1 MSTKQKSQ
9 LRQLAMGGITGA
21 IAGLMGYASITY
33 LVDKSVI
40 KSLAHS
46 DYAWE
51 NPTKIAI
58 ILFAIWGAWVAH
70 ELGHLISGL
79 AQGFKFHLFIVGL
92 LGVRRN
98 METDDI
104 EWFLNRDVNLA
115 GGIAATIPMRDE
127 PNLRQKFALIV
138 AMGPV
143 VSLLGAIL
151 GIGLSYAWLPQLETQ
166 GTALLRIAL
175 NFGFAFGAASLLLF
189 AATTIPGKT
198 GTFFTDRA
206 RFFRLIGG
214 GKAAEIEQAILTV
227 LAKTMGGEPYSALD
241 KSQLEAIAS
250 EDSTMFQIYARN
262 LLFRYY
268 LDINEPEAAL
278 RQIQLT
284 EPLIADQPALFK
296 NELLKELALAY
307 ALIAKDA
314 EKAQDF
320 MNQIKPALDKKP
332 NAVAALIKSAIAVA
346 TGANEHARELARAG
360 LKLLPESPTKSE
372 DKQNKRLLEQLLKNP
387 APVEAFL

>member
-9 LRQLAMGGITGA
+9 LRQLAIGGLTGA
-21 IAGLMGYASITY
+21 IAGLLGYASMAY
-33 LVDKSVI
+33 LVDKALI

-51 NPTKIAI
+51 NPIKIAT
-58 ILFAIWGAWVAH
+58 ILFAIWMAWVAH

-104 EWFLNRDVNLA
+104 EWYINRDVNLA
-115 GGIAATIPMRDE
+115 GGIAATIPVRDE

-166 GTALLRIAL
+166 STALLRIML

-206 RFFRLIGG
+206 RFFRLIRG
-214 GKAAEIEQAILTV
+214 GKAAEIEQATLTV
-227 LAKTMGGEPYSALD
+227 LAKTMGGEPYATLD

-262 LLFRYY
+262 LLFRYH
-268 LDINEPEAAL
+268 LDVDEPEEAL

-284 EPLIADQPALFK
+284 EPLIVDQPALFK

-332 NAVAALIKSAIAVA
+332 NAAAALIRSAIAAA
-346 TGANEHARELARAG
+346 TGAQEHARELARTG
-360 LKLLPESPTKSE
+360 LKLLPESPAKSE
-372 DKQNKRLLEQLLKNP
+372 DKQNKRLLEQILKNP

>member
-1 MSTKQKSQ
+1 
-9 LRQLAMGGITGA
+9 
-21 IAGLMGYASITY
+21 
-33 LVDKSVI
+33 
-40 KSLAHS
+40 
-46 DYAWE
+46 
-51 NPTKIAI
+51 
-58 ILFAIWGAWVAH
+58 
-70 ELGHLISGL
+70 
-79 AQGFKFHLFIVGL
+79 
-92 LGVRRN
+92 
-98 METDDI
+98 
-104 EWFLNRDVNLA
+104 
-115 GGIAATIPMRDE
+115 
-127 PNLRQKFALIV
+127 
-138 AMGPV
+138 
-143 VSLLGAIL
+143 
-151 GIGLSYAWLPQLETQ
+151 
-166 GTALLRIAL
+166 
-175 NFGFAFGAASLLLF
+175 
-189 AATTIPGKT
+189 
-198 GTFFTDRA
+198 
-206 RFFRLIGG
+206 
-214 GKAAEIEQAILTV
+214 
-227 LAKTMGGEPYSALD
+227 
-241 KSQLEAIAS
+241 
-250 EDSTMFQIYARN
+250 
-262 LLFRYY
+262 LFRYY